1 MARAV
6 AAISAGIVL
15 VLNLTTPAPAD
26 SLADAVAAYRRA
38 DYASALRLYH
48 PLAEQGLAIAQ
59 FNVGLMHDIG
69 QGVPQNSR
77 EAFKWYRLAADQGR
91 PDAQYQLGHLY
102 YKQDDYTE
110 AAKWFRLAAEQGRAD
125 AQSSLG
131 AMYAEGEAGPQD
143 LVQALKWFILAA
155 AQNHK
160 EATENREK
168 AVLIMTARQVAEAQ
182 KLANES
188 KARTQSTR

>member
-1 MARAV
+1 
-6 AAISAGIVL
+6 
-15 VLNLTTPAPAD
+15 
-26 SLADAVAAYRRA
+26 
-38 DYASALRLYH
+38 
-48 PLAEQGLAIAQ
+48 
-59 FNVGLMHDIG
+59 
-69 QGVPQNSR
+69 
-77 EAFKWYRLAADQGR
+77 
-91 PDAQYQLGHLY
+91 QYQLGHLY

-160 EATENREK
+160 EVTENREK
-168 AVLIMTARQVAEAQ
+168 AVLLMTARQVAEAQ
-182 KLANES
+182 KLANEW
-188 KARTQSTR
+188 KARSRRDSQPDRHLRLRCGNLVRSRRLHQFL